1 MMNFR
6 VRTVLHIQC
15 AWFAHHAFRRLSFI
29 ILVPFWCGASFKS
42 IKCVYSTYSTH
53 LWDHENDIVTKRVY
67 FVTFFQSWN
76 HKLPGAFK
84 ANLTKKI
91 FAERRCSIVFYLDWC
106 CVILKFPP
114 LNSYFLRKHFENDS
128 RIKIIRI

>member
-1 MMNFR
+1 MCLIR
-6 VRTVLHIQC
+6 ASRISSS
-15 AWFAHHAFRRLSFI
+15 LSFI

-42 IKCVYSTYSTH
+42 IKCVYSKVH

-91 FAERRCSIVFYLDWC
+91 FAE
-106 CVILKFPP
+106 PP
-114 LNSYFLRKHFENDS
+114 LYSLLFGLMLRHLEISPIKFIFSEETFWKWLKNKNSQNFSYTSKNRFGIPNK
-128 RIKIIRI
+128 